1 MSTAKVENSKLKV
14 YQIFKEPGN
23 MHKILPEYLSL
34 WTTGKVANEGVE
46 IISNS
51 EVQDVKLEGKEVSLI
66 LSDGKQ
72 VHIVSTTDI

>member
-1 MSTAKVENSKLKV
+1 MLNFVAAKLENPKLHV

-34 WTTGKVANEGVE
+34 WTTNKVTNEGVHV
-46 IISNS
+46 IANS

-66 LSDGKQ
+66 LSDGKK
-72 VHIVSTTDI
+72 V